1 MKKSVLHTFFDKG
14 LSTCS
19 QKTYLSDLFNKGHYI
34 VLFLILF
41 TISQQTQA
49 QFTSGR
55 LVAVQ
60 TAGSASKGGSAV
72 TLAEY
77 GIDGTPGTSVAIPAT
92 GATPLQMAAG
102 SGGSEGFLTRSP
114 DGTYLVLAGYST
126 SATGIADITAT
137 DAVGTPRVVFKVAAN
152 GNYSQVGSSSSF
164 YSGNDIRGAISDG
177 TNYWAAGAS
186 GATDGI
192 DYFGPSTATAL
203 ATGVK
208 AYGLQLFNNQ
218 IYFST
223 QKTNTVTPSFG
234 IYALG
239 SGMPT
244 SGSITPTLLIS
255 IGTATPE
262 DFSINPTTDV
272 CYIAINL
279 NTAAGGIQKWTKT
292 AGTWSLAYTLG
303 TGATNIGAYGLVVDY
318 SGTNPVLYATT
329 NESNSVGNRIITI
342 TDTGASSTATTI
354 VAATANTFFH
364 GIAFSP
370 TCPLPTQPDVFTAST
385 LVVNTGQS
393 SVTYTIP
400 NDASVSYT
408 WNYSGKGATINGNNN
423 SVTVDYSLAATSGT
437 LTVTASNACGT
448 SNARSA
454 NITVSGAM
462 RITEYMYNGGGTS
475 GVGEFVEF
483 TNIGGTPVDMTGW
496 SFDDNS
502 RTPGSQSLSAF
513 GIVQPGESVI
523 LTELTVSDFKTNWN
537 LCTPIKVIG
546 GNTNGLGREDEINLY
561 DNNNNLIDRLTY
573 GDQTY
578 APGSIRTTSK
588 SGWVSAAGL
597 GANDITKWTLSSV
610 ADGESSYTS
619 TLSEIGSPGISTR
632 ATVAK
637 DPCFVP
643 NDAPTIVMDVAN
655 TTDYLDGAVTIAPA
669 SPYTISGVI
678 NDPTDPAATDGLNFI
693 IHDTE
698 TDASNLIVSVTS
710 SNLSVVPN
718 SNIVVTGTAGTKN
731 IKITAAGVGYSNI
744 TLSVSDGT
752 NTTNYIINYAAS
764 ASSATPATTFWHT
777 GMSDASEAISLDNT
791 YYISN
796 DDELN
801 VLNVYDRSASGLPVV
816 SYNYTSYLN
825 LPDLSKPEVDLEAA
839 TRSAKIANRVY
850 WLGSMSNSKAPFN
863 LEPNRNRLFATT
875 VTGTGAATTFSFVGY
890 YGDLRAQLINWGD
903 AHNYDF
909 TSSAAQGVDSKQV
922 YGFAAEG
929 MVFGPDSTTLYIGLR
944 APLASTT
951 TRDKA
956 IIAPILNFETW
967 FNDGSPSGNPVFGNP
982 IELDL
987 GGRGI
992 RGVIRATNGTYIIVA
1007 GNPGGDPITSAIFK
1021 WSGQAADAPILVNTT
1036 ANNILNMEGVMEIL
1050 PDNGLSSVQLQVIS
1064 DGGDDIIY
1072 NDGNEAKDFADLS
1085 LRKFRSDVLSNVNLC
1100 MPLFGDTTATAC
1112 GSFTWNGTTYT
1123 SSATPTHVYTSSTG
1137 CDSTVT
1143 LHLTINN
1150 SSSSDTTAIVCDHFT
1165 WNGTTYTASATPTHV
1180 YTSSTGCD
1188 STVTLHLTINN
1199 SSSSDTTATVCDHF
1213 TWNGTTYTASATPTH
1228 VYTSSTGCDSTVTL
1242 HLTITN
1248 SSSSTTTISSCTAYE
1263 WNGTSYTSSGSYS
1276 AHFTNKA
1283 GCDST
1288 ANLALT
1294 ITACTAIEPVKP
1306 SIEFQLLPNPNNGQ
1320 VTILLPN
1327 NSVSGTITIY
1337 GITGEK
1343 IKNVAIEAQT
1353 TETLLDLHDLKS
1365 GTYLITL
1372 TDDTGNQVIKRMI
1385 IN

>member
-1 MKKSVLHTFFDKG
+1 MKKSILYTFFDKG
-14 LSTCS
+14 VNTCF
-19 QKTYLSDLFNKGHYI
+19 QKMYLSDLFYNGRYI
-34 VLFLILF
+34 VLFF
-41 TISQQTQA
+41 ISFIITQHANA
-49 QFTSGR
+49 QFTAGR
-55 LVAVQ
+55 IVAVQ
-60 TAGSASKGGSAV
+60 TTGSASKGGSAV

-77 GIDGTPGTSVAIPAT
+77 AVNGTAGTSVAISAT
-92 GATPLQMAAG
+92 GSTPLQMAAG

-114 DGTYLVLAGYST
+114 DGTYLMLAGYST
-126 SATGIADITAT
+126 AATGIADITAT
-137 DAVGTPRVVFKVAAN
+137 DAVGTPRVIFKVAAN
-152 GNYSQVGSSSSF
+152 GTYSQVGSSTSF

-192 DYFGPSTATAL
+192 DYFGPGTATAL

-208 AYGLQLFNNQ
+208 AYGLQLFNSQ

-223 QKTNTVTPSFG
+223 QKTNTITPNLG

-244 SGSITPTLLIS
+244 SGSITPTLLINT
-255 IGTATPE
+255 GTATPE
-262 DFSINPTTDV
+262 DFSINPTSDV

-279 NTAAGGIQKWTKT
+279 NTSVGGIQKWTKT

-329 NESNSVGNRIITI
+329 NELNTVGNRIIAI
-342 TDTGASSTATTI
+342 TDTGASSAATTI
-354 VAATANTFFH
+354 VGATANTFFH

-370 TCPLPTQPDVFTAST
+370 TCPLPAQPDLFTAST
-385 LVVNTGQS
+385 SAVNPGQT
-393 SVTYTIP
+393 SVAYTVP
-400 NDASVSYT
+400 NDATVTYT
-408 WNYSGKGATINGNNN
+408 WNYSGKGATINGNSN
-423 SVTVDYSLAATSGT
+423 SVTVDYSLASTSGT

-454 NITVSGAM
+454 DITINGAI
-462 RITEYMYNGGGTS
+462 RITEYMYNGGGA
-475 GVGEFVEF
+475 GGIGEFVEF

-502 RTPGSQSLSAF
+502 RTPGSQSLSAY
-513 GIVQPGESVI
+513 GVVQPGESVI
-523 LTELTVSDFKTNWN
+523 FTELTISAFRTNWN
-537 LCTPIKVIG
+537 LCAPIKIIG

-578 APGSIRTTSK
+578 SPGSIRTTSK
-588 SGWVSAAGL
+588 SGWVTAAGL
-597 GANDITKWTLSSV
+597 GANDITKWLLSAAGDSV
-610 ADGESSYTS
+610 SSYTS
-619 TLSEIGSPGISTR
+619 TLSEIGSPGTSTR
-632 ATVAK
+632 TTVAK

-643 NDAPTIVMDVAN
+643 NDAPTIVLDVTT
-655 TTDYLDGAVTIAPA
+655 TTDYLDGGVTSAPA

-678 NDPTDPAATDGLNFI
+678 SDPTDPASIDGLNFI

-698 TDASNLIVSVTS
+698 TDAADLIVSATS

-718 SNIVVTGTAGTKN
+718 SNFVVTTTGGSVN
-731 IKITAAGVGYSNI
+731 IKITGAGIGYSTI

-752 NTTNYIINYAAS
+752 NITNYAISYAAS
-764 ASSATPATTFWHT
+764 AASATPATTFWHT
-777 GMSDASEAISLDNT
+777 GMSDASEAISLDGT

-816 SYNYTSYLN
+816 SYDYTSYLN

-875 VTGTGAATTFSFVGY
+875 VTGTGAATSFSFVGY

-903 AHNYDF
+903 ANNYDF

-967 FNDGSPSGNPVFGNP
+967 FNNGSPAGNPVFGNP

-1007 GNPGGDPITSAIFK
+1007 GNSGGDPITSAIFK
-1021 WSGQAADAPILVNTT
+1021 WSGHATDAPILVNTT

-1050 PDNGLSSVQLQVIS
+1050 PDNGLLSVQLQVIS
-1064 DGGDDIIY
+1064 DGGDEILY

-1085 LRKFRSDVLSNVNLC
+1085 LRKFRSDILSGVNLC
-1100 MPLFGDTTATAC
+1100 MPLSGDTTAIAC
-1112 GSFTWNGTTYT
+1112 NNFTWHGTTYT
-1123 SSATPTHVYTSSTG
+1123 ASATPTYVYTSSMG

-1150 SSSSDTTAIVCDHFT
+1150 SSTSDTTATVCDHFT

-1199 SSSSDTTATVCDHF
+1199 SSTSDTTATVCDHF

-1242 HLTITN
+1242 HLTIT
-1248 SSSSTTTISSCTAYE
+1248 SSNSSTTTISACTSYE
-1263 WNGTSYTSSGSYS
+1263 WNGTSYTSSGSFS
-1276 AHFTNKA
+1276 KVLTNKA

-1288 ANLALT
+1288 ANLVLT
-1294 ITACTAIEPVKP
+1294 ITTCTGVEPLTP
-1306 SIEFQLLPNPNNGQ
+1306 TIDFQLLPNPNNGQ
-1320 VTILLPN
+1320 VTIVLPEN
-1327 NSVSGTITIY
+1327 NVSGTITIY
-1337 GITGEK
+1337 GIAGEK
-1343 IKNVAIEAQT
+1343 IKNISIEAQT
-1353 TETLLDLHDLKS
+1353 KETILDLHDLKS
-1365 GTYLITL
+1365 GTYIVTLI
-1372 TDDTGNQVIKRMI
+1372 DDSGNQIIKRMV